1 MTIGDR
7 ASHLGNASLL
17 GAMADNWWLLLLRGI
32 TAILFG
38 VLAFVW
44 PGITLITLTFMWGA
58 YALVDGAV
66 SLWAAIVGKGGGLA
80 PRWWLAV
87 VGVAGILAGLVAFLS
102 PGITAIVL
110 LTFIAAW
117 AIVIGVFE
125 IVGAVRLRKEIEGEW
140 LLALSGV
147 LAILFGV
154 ALIAVP
160 GAGLLSLVWLIGAF
174 AIVAGVS
181 YIGLALRLKKHRDA
195 G

>member
-1 MTIGDR
+1 
-7 ASHLGNASLL
+7 
-17 GAMADNWWLLLLRGI
+17 
-32 TAILFG
+32 
-38 VLAFVW
+38 
-44 PGITLITLTFMWGA
+44 MWGA